1 MIKKI
6 IGDNFRSDLD
16 TNFYRRQQQ
25 QDQPLNMAVRDKTNI
40 LKVLRALMR
49 SAGIQ
54 STDNNAINSEVA
66 SFHALVVPTSDSHGS
81 EYIAPCDARRQFIT
95 DFTGSA
101 GTAVITLNEAALWTD
116 GRYFLQ
122 AERELNKHHW
132 ILMKQYQPNTP
143 TIGEWLNKVLSPGSR
158 VGVDAHTM
166 SYDLWIKLEQELL
179 LCGNQLI
186 QTPFNLIDQ
195 IWTWRPE
202 RPFEPV
208 IPLEMKF
215 AGKSFNDK
223 LIEIREKMLKKDA
236 ALLVLTAL
244 DDIAW
249 LFNLRG
255 SDIDYNPVFFSY
267 AIVSMNRA

>member
-1 MIKKI
+1 
-6 IGDNFRSDLD
+6 
-16 TNFYRRQQQ
+16 
-25 QDQPLNMAVRDKTNI
+25 MAVRDKTNI
-40 LKVLRALMR
+40 LKVLRTLMR
-49 SAGIQ
+49 AGNTAGIQ
-54 STDNNAINSEVA
+54 VA
-66 SFHALVVPTSDSHGS
+66 NTTTTTTTSIPETFHALVVPTSDSHGS
-81 EYIAPCDARRQFIT
+81 EYIAPCDARRSFLT

-101 GTAVITLNEAALWTD
+101 GTAVVTLNEAALWTD

-132 ILMKQYQPNTP
+132 ILMKQYQPDTP
-143 TIGEWLNKVLSPGSR
+143 TIGEWLNKVLTPGSR
-158 VGVDAHTM
+158 VGVDAYTL
-166 SYDLWIKLEQELL
+166 SYDTWTKLEQELL
-179 LCGNQLI
+179 LCGNQLV
-186 QTPFNLIDQ
+186 QTPVNLVDQ

-202 RPFEPV
+202 KPSEPV

-215 AGKSFNDK
+215 AGKSWNDK
-223 LIEIREKMLKKDA
+223 LIQLREKMLKKDA
-236 ALLVLTAL
+236 SLLVLTAL